1 MNNIPLQD
9 HLKALMD
16 GVSAKL
22 REVAES
28 QKDTDR
34 RMKETDRQL
43 KENAEQMKQLSQ
55 ETDIKFKEV
64 AESQKETAEQLKETD
79 RIVRRN
85 SKQMGDLH
93 QRFGQLAEHLVVPG
107 IKKRFNS
114 LGFNFSEV
122 FKDAQIDDASGNR
135 AAEVDVLLESRDTVM
150 VVEVKSKP
158 NEEDVVNHINRM
170 GVLRRRADD
179 RSDRR
184 TYLGAIAGAIMP
196 QNVRDCIVK
205 NGFYA
210 VEQSGD
216 TMMINV
222 PDNFKPRHW

>member
-1 MNNIPLQD
+1 MAENTMNNIPLQD
-9 HLKALMD
+9 HLRALMD
-16 GVSAKL
+16 EVSAKL

-34 RMKETDRQL
+34 RFKETDKKFQ
-43 KENAEQMKQLSQ
+43 ENAEQMKQLSL
-55 ETDIKFKEV
+55 EA
-64 AESQKETAEQLKETD
+64 AESRKETD

-107 IKKRFNS
+107 IKKRFNA
-114 LGFNFSEV
+114 LGFNFLEV
-122 FKDAQIDDASGNR
+122 FENAKIDDASGSR
-135 AAEVDVLLESRDTVM
+135 AAEVDILLESRDTVM
-150 VVEVKSKP
+150 VVEVKSRP
-158 NEEDVVNHINRM
+158 SEEDVAKHIKRM
-170 GVLRRRADD
+170 GVLRCRADD
-179 RSDRR
+179 RNDMRI
-184 TYLGAIAGAIMP
+184 YLGAIAGAIMP